1 MTTGLFSRFGALLIV
16 SACTYAATA
25 PTDEFAQK
33 IRPILASNCMPC
45 HDPAGSNPNKFL
57 AAHVSKDIELK
68 RGLWRDVEEQIR
80 NRSMPP
86 IASKITEEQR
96 LIVADWVDKELR
108 LTACD
113 TGPFAGASTLRRL
126 NRREYHNTIRD
137 LLGVDFTVAS
147 LLPADAT
154 GGAGFDTNGDTLY
167 TGPMLTERYLEA
179 AEQILDQAIITPPL
193 EKSLKGSELLP
204 SKGGDPAAPRA
215 LAVGEEVSFPLTAY
229 VDGKY
234 DINLTIP
241 RTDTPPKLTLTVDG
255 VDAGQIKVAQR
266 GFFRRQVGVGVVGR
280 RPLPTTSTATIQI
293 PLERGN
299 HQLTI
304 KATDATAINEV
315 DIAQVPEE
323 PNAERKALHY
333 KLLGTE
339 PGEQPLVPR
348 RTAQH
353 ILTEF
358 LPRAYRRPIQ
368 PGETDRFMALY
379 DRAAKRGDPWE
390 ECMKLALK
398 GVLVS
403 TDFLFKMEVRNPKP
417 GIYPIGQYEM
427 ATRLSYFLWS
437 TMPDEEL
444 MRLAAQ
450 GKLQDPKVLT
460 AQVDRMLDDPRSTA
474 FTSSFINQWLGT
486 QDLGGRLVPLINTMA
501 SFYNAESAADLRE
514 EPIMLFNRIVGENRS
529 LLELL
534 TANYT
539 YMTERLVKFY
549 QMEDKIH
556 IRGNNFQLVQWPD
569 NRRAGVLG
577 MAAPLAITSQL
588 YQTNPILRGA
598 WVLETILGT
607 PVPPP
612 PPGVKPLPIPE
623 KGGVEPT
630 IREKLAMHRTNPTC
644 ATCHKL
650 MDPIGFGLENFD
662 GLGRWRDKDSEGRPI
677 DASGTLPSG
686 EKFNGP
692 VELRQAL
699 LAKKDDFMRQLT
711 GKVMGYALGRSLKD
725 GDSCNVQTL
734 SNRVEKDNYSART
747 LIKEIVLSTPFRN
760 SQGGVVKSE
769 SISEGKK
776 VTERIIPCDV
786 DGSCAPLKPDEKA
799 KLKAEEQKIEQS
811 KSEQQ
816 K

>member
-1 MTTGLFSRFGALLIV
+1 MTTGMCSRFGALIIA
-16 SACTYAATA
+16 SACLQAAPA
-25 PTDEFAQK
+25 TDEFVQT
-33 IRPILASNCMPC
+33 IRPILTSNCMPC
-45 HDPAGSNPNKFL
+45 HDPAGQNPAKFL
-57 AAHVSKDIELK
+57 VAHTAKEIELK
-68 RGLWRDVEEQIR
+68 RGLWRNVAAQIR

-86 IASKITEEQR
+86 MASKITEEER
-96 LIVADWVDKELR
+96 IEVANWVENELR
-108 LTACD
+108 VTAC
-113 TGPFAGASTLRRL
+113 TSGPFAGASTLRRL

-137 LLGVDFTVAS
+137 LLGVDFAVAS

-179 AEQILDQAIITPPL
+179 AEQILDQAIVTPPL
-193 EKSLKGSELLP
+193 EKTLKGYELSP
-204 SKGGDPAAPRA
+204 AKGDARGPRA
-215 LAVGEEVSFPLTAY
+215 LAAGEEVSFSLTTFVA
-229 VDGKY
+229 GKY

-241 RTDTPPKLTLTVDG
+241 RTDTPPNLELSVDG
-255 VDAGQIKVAQR
+255 ADSGKITVAQR
-266 GFFRRQVGVGVVGR
+266 GFPRALVVGVGR
-280 RPLPTTSTATIQI
+280 RPLPATVTATVQT
-293 PLERGN
+293 PLERGI
-299 HQLTI
+299 HQLRI
-304 KATDATAINEV
+304 KTADATAIDEV
-315 DIAQVPEE
+315 NIAQIPEE
-323 PNAERKALHY
+323 PNAERKALHF

-339 PGEQPLVPR
+339 PGAEPLVPR

-353 ILTEF
+353 ILTDF
-358 LPRAYRRPIQ
+358 LPRAYRRPIR
-368 PGETDRFMALY
+368 PGEVDRFMALY
-379 DRAAKRGDPWE
+379 DRSAKRGDPWE
-390 ECMKLALK
+390 ERMKLALK

-403 TDFLFKMEVRNPKP
+403 TDFLFKLEARNEKP

-444 MRLAAQ
+444 LRLAAQ

-460 AQVDRMLDDPRSTA
+460 DQVDRMLDDPRSTA

-501 SFYNAESAADLRE
+501 SFYNADSAADLRE

-529 LLELL
+529 LMELL

-539 YMTERLVKFY
+539 YLTERLVKFY
-549 QMEDKIH
+549 QLEDKVH
-556 IRGNNFQLVQWPD
+556 IRGNNFQLVEWPD
-569 NRRAGVLG
+569 NTRAGVLG

-588 YQTNPILRGA
+588 YQTNPVLRGA

-623 KGGVEPT
+623 KGAAEPT
-630 IREKLAMHRTNPTC
+630 IREKLAMHRTSPVC
-644 ATCHKL
+644 ATCHKM

-662 GLGRWRDKDSEGRPI
+662 GLGRWRDKDSQGRPI

-686 EKFNGP
+686 EKFTGP

-699 LAKKDDFMRQLT
+699 LAKKADFMRHLT
-711 GKVMGYALGRSLKD
+711 GKVMGYALGRSLQD
-725 GDSCNVQTL
+725 GDSCTIQTL
-734 SNRVEKDNYSART
+734 SDRVEKDNYRART
-747 LIKEIVLSTPFRN
+747 LIKEIVLSMPFRN

-769 SISEGKK
+769 SIGEGKK
-776 VTERIIPCDV
+776 VTERIIPCYEDL
-786 DGSCAPLKPDEKA
+786 SCAPLK
-799 KLKAEEQKIEQS
+799 
-811 KSEQQ
+811 KSETKPEQNTDQ
-816 K
+816 KK